1 MTPSRA
7 ACTVTRL
14 LVPALALALV
24 LILAGCGSVP
34 PPATAEGPSTRFGSG
49 GFDPEELL
57 RLIEL
62 SYNQTDRMGYERCL
76 ADTFSFEPYA
86 AVALDY
92 PRQDL
97 SHWDLERELDF
108 IRRLFTPG
116 RKIVLT
122 LPVTIRS
129 RGIPANNHAL
139 WEVDYLVRVDDT
151 DYAGASILGMVR
163 IEKNWY
169 LESWVDVTE
178 NAVEGQRAETSGAL
192 RAQYTR

>member
-1 MTPSRA
+1 MTPSRTLA
-7 ACTVTRL
+7 AVTRL
-14 LVPALALALV
+14 LAPALALAL
-24 LILAGCGSVP
+24 ILMLAACGSVP
-34 PPATAEGPSTRFGSG
+34 PPAPNGGSSPRFGSG

-86 AVALDY
+86 AVAMDY

-108 IRRLFTPG
+108 TRRLFTPG
-116 RKIVLT
+116 RKVVLT
-122 LPVTIRS
+122 LPVSILH
-129 RGIPANNHAL
+129 RGIPANNHAV
-139 WEVDYLVRVDDT
+139 WEVEYLVRVDDT
-151 DYAGASILGMVR
+151 NFAGAAVLGLVR
-163 IEKNWY
+163 VEKNWY

-178 NAVEGQRAETSGAL
+178 TAVDGRRAETSGAL